1 MRLSVLPVD
10 LRIGDTILEG
20 KKGTLVTK
28 LGVCQSSHRGVP
40 KIHVNEKDCYGNV
53 QEIPVSRPT
62 PKAPKE

>member
-10 LRIGDTILEG
+10 LKIGDTILEG

-40 KIHVNEKDCYGNV
+40 KIHVNEKDCYGNL
-53 QEIPVSRPT
+53 QPLPVSRP
-62 PKAPKE
+62 KASSDD